1 MENQSPEIT
10 PVVSEY
16 AIPTETAELAPK
28 QSLESYLDTL
38 RSEQNLLMG
47 LVFGLAAAV
56 AGAAL
61 WALITVAIDFQI
73 GYMAIAIGFLVGY
86 AVRVGGKG
94 IDKKFAFSGAAL
106 ALFSCL
112 LGNVLSIIGYVA
124 KTEGL
129 GFFET
134 LTMIDYSVLP
144 GVMSET
150 FSPIDLLFYGI
161 AVYEG
166 FKFSPRRITQEEL
179 LENNVA
185 F

>member
-1 MENQSPEIT
+1 MEDQTPEIT
-10 PVVSEY
+10 PVASEY
-16 AIPTETAELAPK
+16 AIPTETVSTSPK
-28 QSLESYLDTL
+28 VSLESYLDTL
-38 RSEQNLLMG
+38 RAEQSLPMG

-56 AGAAL
+56 GGAAL
-61 WALITVAIDFQI
+61 WALITVAIDYQI
-73 GYMAIAIGFLVGY
+73 GYMAIAIGFLVGF
-86 AVRVGGKG
+86 AVRIGGKG
-94 IDKKFAFSGAAL
+94 IDKVFAISGALL

-134 LTMIDYSVLP
+134 LTMIDYGLLP
-144 GVMSET
+144 GVMAEA

-166 FKFSPRRITQEEL
+166 FKFSPRQITQEEL